1 MAVADYRE
9 VVMINY
15 SRFKAGSWAEAY
27 AGIVVSCTISKNFG
41 MIITERGVLCG
52 RLFACWT
59 GGYKRRRQME
69 VKVEISGLGKMG
81 WWRQWR

>member
-52 RLFACWT
+52 RLFAC
-59 GGYKRRRQME
+59 
-69 VKVEISGLGKMG
+69 
-81 WWRQWR
+81 